1 MEMQMRGTRLF
12 LAIFLSLNLSSVAFS
27 QPIPGAAPVAELKR
41 QVVQTETAFAKS
53 MADRNFSAFTGFLSD
68 EAVFFSATKV
78 LHGKEEIASAWKPLF
93 EASAAPFSWASGQ
106 VEVLNSG
113 TLALSTGP
121 VYGATGKVVGSFTS
135 IWRLDAPG
143 VWHIVFDKGNEACN
157 CSEK

>member
-1 MEMQMRGTRLF
+1 MRGTRLF

-27 QPIPGAAPVAELKR
+27 QPIPGAAPAAELKR

-53 MADRNFSAFTGFLSD
+53 MADRNFSVFTGFLSD

>member
-1 MEMQMRGTRLF
+1 MRGTGLF
-12 LAIFLSLNLSSVAFS
+12 LATFLSFNLSSVAFS
-27 QPIPGAAPVAELKR
+27 QPVPTDELKL

-53 MADRNFSAFTGFLSD
+53 MADRNFSVFTGFLSD

-78 LHGKEEIASAWKPLF
+78 LHGKDEIAGAWKPLF
-93 EASAAPFSWASGQ
+93 EAPAAPFSWTSGQ
-106 VEVLNSG
+106 VEVLKSG

-121 VYGATGKVVGSFTS
+121 VYGATGKVIGSFTS

>member
-1 MEMQMRGTRLF
+1 MRGTGLF
-12 LAIFLSLNLSSVAFS
+12 LATFLSFNLSSVAFS
-27 QPIPGAAPVAELKR
+27 QPVPTDELKL

-53 MADRNFSAFTGFLSD
+53 MADRNFSVFTGFLSD

-78 LHGKEEIASAWKPLF
+78 LHGKDEIAGAWKPLF
-93 EASAAPFSWASGQ
+93 EAPAASFSWTSGQ
-106 VEVLNSG
+106 VEVLKSG

-121 VYGATGKVVGSFTS
+121 VYGATGKVIGSFTS

>member
-1 MEMQMRGTRLF
+1 MRGTRLF

>member
-1 MEMQMRGTRLF
+1 MKSLGLF
-12 LAIFLSLNLSSVAFS
+12 LAILLSFSLSPVAFS
-27 QPIPGAAPVAELKR
+27 QPMPETVPTAELKR

-53 MADRNFSAFTGFLSD
+53 MADRNFSVFTGFLSD

-78 LHGKEEIASAWKPLF
+78 LHGKDEIASAWKPLF
-93 EASAAPFSWASGQ
+93 EASAAPFSWTSGQ
-106 VEVLNSG
+106 VEVLKSG